1 MVTKTSPEIGTL
13 TINYMNIG
21 SAMKRIREQSGIGR
35 PEMAKRLSVTQSALW
50 KIEAG
55 KTFPKRKTL
64 DKFCEETRISLAL
77 LYVKALEESDFVVHE

>member
-1 MVTKTSPEIGTL
+1 
-13 TINYMNIG
+13 MNIG

-64 DKFCEETRISLAL
+64 DKFCEETRTPLAR
-77 LYVKALEESDFVVHE
+77 LYVEALEPTDFFVSE